1 MKIKNLEESN
11 IAKAA
16 VICTDIVLLMLSYWV
31 AFAYGHGLLQACHFP
46 YHLKVEMLICAL
58 TIFPTFYFAPPV
70 FLKRMVHGND
80 ILGRTA
86 FTVCLQTLFMVAA
99 LGLIRTLEVQTK
111 EIFIGASLFF
121 CLLYAERSLI
131 HQYLKNSRLKGMNL
145 RYVVLVGH
153 PWNLADVYRTRDD
166 GTQVILG
173 TIGVDVSS
181 DWTRFPRYGFVATFD
196 DSKLQPGVI
205 DEEMQFLSRC
215 HINGVQFQDWHN
227 KHHWPLGGTREAPAE
242 TYTDIAN
249 RSVSAEVIRRYIDT
263 QHALGMKS
271 MFYNLC
277 FGALDDAAD
286 DGVKEDWY
294 IFKGAGRTD
303 KDVHD
308 LPDSWKS
315 DIFLLDPSN
324 PEWQDYIGQRN
335 DDVYAT
341 FDFDGYQIDQL
352 GDRGT
357 RYDYQS
363 NTVNLPRGYAS
374 FIEAMKTRH
383 PAKRQVMN
391 AVSGYGASQIAS
403 TGQVDFLYN
412 EMWGGEGD
420 FEDLRTAVMAND
432 QYSNHT
438 LQTVFAAYMNYNV
451 ADREGLFNTPG
462 VLLADAVMFALGA
475 SHLELGDHMLCKEYF
490 PNSNLQMDDAL
501 RTAIVRYY
509 DFLTAYQNLLR
520 GADTGAETDV
530 SLTASTASS
539 AFSVNAWPPR
549 LGGLTTYAKTVDGK
563 TVIHLLNFRD
573 ADSLSW
579 RDADGTMPEPRQ
591 LNLLGISLDCNRAV
605 SKVWVASPDRHA
617 GAPEELAFT
626 QADGRVDFTLPA
638 LKYWTMIVLE

>member
-1 MKIKNLEESN
+1 MRKH
-11 IAKAA
+11 
-16 VICTDIVLLMLSYWV
+16 W
-31 AFAYGHGLLQACHFP
+31 
-46 YHLKVEMLICAL
+46 
-58 TIFPTFYFAPPV
+58 IF
-70 FLKRMVHGND
+70 
-80 ILGRTA
+80 
-86 FTVCLQTLFMVAA
+86 A
-99 LGLIRTLEVQTK
+99 LGLAACLWACGGENASSAPGGGGEPGGGESGGVTEVTTVTSDLTLELRTDKACYRPGETVAFT
-111 EIFIGASLFF
+111 
-121 CLLYAERSLI
+121 AEGILPADAKIRYR
-131 HQYLKNSRLKGMNL
+131 HGTEVVAETAATATWTWVAPATDFTGYL
-145 RYVVLVGH
+145 V
-153 PWNLADVYRTRDD
+153 DIYRTRDD
-166 GTQVILG
+166 GAEVVLG
-173 TIGVDVSS
+173 TIAVDVSS

-196 DSKLQPGVI
+196 GSKNQPGLI
-205 DEEMQFLSRC
+205 EEEMQFLSRC

-227 KHHWPLGGTREAPAE
+227 KHHWPLGGTRDNPAE
-242 TYTDIAN
+242 NYRDIAN
-249 RSVSAEVIRRYIDT
+249 REVVAEVIRQYIET

-303 KDVHD
+303 KDV
-308 LPDSWKS
+308 PDSWKS

-352 GDRGT
+352 GDRGD
-357 RYDYQS
+357 RYDYNS
-363 NTVNLPRGYAS
+363 NRVNLPLGYAS
-374 FIEAMKTRH
+374 FIQAMKELH
-383 PAKRQVMN
+383 PDKRLVMN
-391 AVSGYGASQIAS
+391 AVSGYGASQIAG

-412 EMWGGEGD
+412 EMWGGEDGFD
-420 FEDLRTAVMAND
+420 DLRTAVMAND

-438 LQTVFAAYMNYNV
+438 LGTVFAAYMNYNV
-451 ADREGLFNTPG
+451 ADNAGTFNTPG
-462 VLLADAVMFALGA
+462 VLLTDAVMFALGA

-530 SLTASTASS
+530 TLTAASEGV
-539 AFSVNAWPPR
+539 ALNAWPPR
-549 LGGLTTYAKTVDGK
+549 QGSVTTYARRVDGK

-579 RDADGTMPEPRQ
+579 RDVDGTMPEPRQ
-591 LNLLGISLDCNRAV
+591 LTRLDLTLDRAE
-605 SKVWVASPDRHA
+605 KVNKIWVATPDRHA

-626 QADGRVDFTLPA
+626 QADGKVTFTLPA
-638 LKYWTMIVLE
+638 LRYWTMLVVE